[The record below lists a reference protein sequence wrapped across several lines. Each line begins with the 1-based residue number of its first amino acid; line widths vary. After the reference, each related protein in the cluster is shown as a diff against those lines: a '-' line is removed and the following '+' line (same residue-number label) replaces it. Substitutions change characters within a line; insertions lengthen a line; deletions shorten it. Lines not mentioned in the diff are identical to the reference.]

1 MGADKFDNLSADMF
15 DEFDIDMDDGG
26 SNKKDK
32 GSETLKNVSEL
43 LKSTSAGA
51 LRGVRNELK
60 SRFGNTSEVV
70 EDTIATVDDF
80 KKLQQDLAGEISPAV
95 NTMKQITLRSMPM
108 IEKIMPKKWY
118 DSIKKKLEESIIPTE
133 RRRDMEAE
141 ARNETIRSSIQSI
154 FEGQTEIQKQ
164 MIVKQDTERMVDRKL
179 SEEHFKASYESLSKI
194 GDSVTTVAEFLT
206 GTYTSYLK
214 KSLELK
220 YQGIFVLRDIHK
232 ATVAIAKI
240 AEDRLKEI
248 SKNTGLP
255 EYMKTGNLKSGG
267 LAASRGSRLQTFS
280 EYQSSFRSTFM
291 QNISKSVMGGVKN
304 VTRGL
309 IPQLDMMTSMMEM
322 MGGGEKLT
330 PMKLVAMA
338 LGLGAQY
345 GAKKLFGDKLK
356 KYDGLRDL
364 IENKGKFFKTKGIS
378 WLQQFAER
386 HRGEYGTL
394 AGWIADK
401 IPSFNK
407 QAMRNSMLEGANEA
421 VPFDNTTRQT
431 IVEVMPRHLER
442 IGNLVEAL
450 QQTLAPNAKINQMT
464 FNVHQRKLTTIEEA
478 REDFIE
484 KEFGSKEDR
493 ARRMDESMGKMRG
506 VLLAN
511 NNAKMGTAKAEKLQ
525 NQMTKM
531 GDYLKRFLLNS
542 ATAIRFFDY
551 EAILNYYSV
560 LSSGKQNSAG
570 APYIKLV
577 FDGIPEDVETRKAF
591 VELLL
596 DMTKDP
602 NTKRPNGMMIDRI
615 NATISDRMNDTNIQE
630 MMAKASEGFGQS
642 QLFSDIATHKEGVK
656 NAGLLNVL
664 DPKLKK
670 KKTTFYN
677 PKTGEAYSSQELKQ
691 MGLDGETQ
699 SDEDRSMESEVED
712 LRHLK
717 LEEERLRRQW
727 KHRGGKEGDV
737 ADQLSDVLGGAA
749 YALPDFINHGLTKG
763 VDWLKG
769 KYQKTKQKMSDFFS
783 DDTVIGEVY
792 NKAKDKY
799 DENTQKRPHVTSVVK
814 TGPTTYVLSASDQ
827 RFNRYSETINITTPL
842 KAGSLPIE
850 EINKLCNK
858 KNWVFNISDPNFRYS
873 EITDDSDIPEH
884 YEEVT
889 PASTYTVSSD
899 TSSSY
904 TVGGPTKKEHAPAG
918 RETVRTAADVA
929 EEAVAFDSDSRT
941 ALRRWIPDKLD
952 KIIEL
957 LGGGKPHGVEIPPDV
972 YNPTDPVVWDT
983 KPSFTRDGSRRIGLD
998 PQNSIGST
1006 TTETEIHVGR
1016 VTSNVKGGSTEE
1028 HRPMGFSAIMEERSS
1043 ESPKATVDAIKG
1055 TAKAVKQKVKDVTG
1069 KLVETF
1075 QCRDD
1080 LVKYFP
1086 ESMQEQVGAL
1096 YDNAVKSG
1104 HSIGKFFNKLGRDLK
1119 VTGAQK
1125 KILDDLKRISTVIPS
1140 VDQRKKY
1147 LGEILSQVVAYKNT
1161 IADSKKRKEALNN
1174 LRNKMVS
1181 GLEDIQKEIQEKGVG
1196 GTIKSKATSGLK
1208 GLWRKLRFGWLKF
1221 RRSKIGRWI
1230 MAHIP
1235 DSAKKDVKEAFEKA
1249 KGDVKKG
1256 IEDAKKVIK
1265 KYNKEAEPGEQKI
1278 DPTMMNAS
1286 KLEESDDQE
1295 KPTNKKSDK
1304 EKDAESIVKEAIPEP
1319 TLQHADDEIG
1329 QATPV
1334 EEKQP
1339 GFFGKIGSLFHK
1351 DKPKTNVENTNNV
1364 GFFGKV
1370 KNLFHK
1376 DKPEVVKEEVKE
1388 TSTSSTTSTATQ
1400 QTPPTDAVQ
1409 ATKKESSDAKAPE
1422 GELAFEGA
1430 AESLFHSDF
1439 RLFAQRQIA
1448 DNQSLLAA
1456 IMGIP
1461 GGGKGKGIFGSII
1474 TAGGKLGGGLL
1485 GAYGRIMGAMMSG
1498 DGRIIGGALKAA
1510 PAVDKALW
1518 TTKKTVGRLWEG
1530 SKRLT
1535 GKAWKGITYSFRK
1548 KPAKPLEEPSPVPA
1562 DKKYYQDANGKW
1574 HGPDGKFIS
1583 VDKVPEQYKTA
1594 QDTND
1599 KPSLLSRI
1607 KNKVTG
1613 WLSKPGEHS
1622 KKKDGKDDDD
1632 NIWNRKGWGGFFR
1645 TAWDGAKK
1653 VGSGIAKLFSKEKES
1668 ESEVPKAGRKLGIDL
1683 LLNKIT
1689 DIYNLLK
1696 EETDRRVEKDKKE
1709 EEAKAKE
1716 EEAKKDAEQAE
1727 ANMSADEQKAANEK
1741 RLGERKKEM
1750 AEDAAA
1756 RAAAQSGKGNEG
1768 TTQGQGSGEGQG
1780 GNGDGGMLSD
1790 MISDTTDWIGDKAL
1804 KGSRRLSGKTLKLL
1818 RKTKLGRK
1826 FLRSG
1831 TGKLMRKGIGTF
1843 LQKGKIGFMGRVGN
1857 TARGT
1862 ARVAG
1867 RGLAAAAKGAAS
1879 LAGKGIGMLGSAAG
1893 ATAAGGASA
1902 VGTGATA
1909 LASKAGMLGKLGSV
1923 GAGMAG
1929 KLGGLGGLIGGA
1941 AKFAGPIGLAIT
1953 AAKGIYDGYKG
1964 WSNAGEALGVDQ
1976 SKLNFAEKASGAL
1989 GGIASGLSFG
1999 LLDRGKATRGI
2010 NWLSRKIGFSTDL
2023 DPEEREDL
2031 EYRAANGDE
2040 EAKKKLAEAKGGL
2053 FKAAKNVFKY
2063 ASPIGWAASGLT
2075 KAGNW
2080 LGNKLGLGG
2089 KKDATGLERLNN
2101 GLLKYATP
2109 VGLAGKAG
2117 SWLANKLGFGD
2128 KKDGDKEGI
2137 VKKTLKYATPAGLGV
2152 VAGGWLSNKL
2162 GFGSKKDTTKD
2173 GDVKKDVTEEKNVK
2187 KPEEKD
2193 SKQNDVKLDIPQDV
2207 AQSIKNATGTVD
2219 EFRSEFG
2226 RYVDDHYPDA
2236 SESSRK
2242 QLIESTVASM
2252 WGNQDGSTSSDKSP
2266 DGTRSTDESKSVG
2279 KKTDETSTDKNTTAK
2294 PDDAKAA
2301 LDGIPKQTKS
2311 GWGGKFLKA
2320 AALVSPVGMAAMA
2333 TKKLNDKFDLT
2344 GKVSKGLK
2352 IAGMDPIHNL
2362 KNAWGVA
2369 KWLGSKHISA
2379 YKAVGKALF
2388 GGGSEEPKED
2398 VPDDTPDDLSDEQ
2411 KLERRLAVAK
2421 RTMSKQR
2428 YKQYA
2433 AKQRKL
2439 FEQKQQMKK
2448 AGVTTGT
2455 FVGDELVTDK
2465 ATNEDIPQ
2473 KSSDQE
2479 KPTLGVPKKASWGSK
2494 ISSLAMATSPVGL
2507 AMLAARKLN
2516 NKYDLSGKL
2525 TKLSSY
2531 TPIGKGIAL
2540 AKKYDVLDK
2549 VNNLLPTSGLISK
2562 GISVLRKNDKSST
2575 ENQVVPEQPFL
2586 DKITGTKPEVETV
2599 DAAAGSTP
2607 MSEDEQKL
2615 ERRLAVAKR
2624 TMSKQRYKQYAA
2636 KQRKLFEQK
2645 QKLKASGA
2653 KLVSTEAQQSDT
2665 TKQYQTM
2672 YANVVGT
2679 KPKSEI
2685 TTSSGISDKQMTE
2698 HDGVKRYL
2706 EDKHAVVNGTSTSQ
2720 KSTTENDAL
2729 LQATTVGNGDIVS
2742 KLTELVQLMKEQIVV
2757 TSDSKVAQ
2765 EKATSEGAQKALTA
2779 AMAYARETAQNAIAA
2794 SRPKPRRAP
2803 AIDVSKPVPA

>member
-1 MGADKFDNLSADMF
+1 MGADQFDNLSADMF

-240 AEDRLKEI
+240 AEDRLNEI

-394 AGWIADK
+394 AGWISDK

-407 QAMRNSMLEGANEA
+407 QAVRNSMLEGANEA

-783 DDTVIGEVY
+783 DDTIIGEVY

-799 DENTQKRPHVTSVVK
+799 DENTQKSPHVTSVVK

-998 PQNSIGST
+998 PQNSIGGT

-1119 VTGAQK
+1119 VTGTQK

-1161 IADSKKRKEALNN
+1161 ITDGKKRKEVLNN
-1174 LRNKMVS
+1174 LRNKMAS

-1196 GTIKSKATSGLK
+1196 GAIKSKAASGLK

-1422 GELAFEGA
+1422 GELSFEGA

-1461 GGGKGKGIFGSII
+1461 GGGKEKGIFGSII

-1498 DGRIIGGALKAA
+1498 GGRIIGGALKAA

-1780 GNGDGGMLSD
+1780 GNDDGGGLMD
-1790 MISDTTDWIGDKAL
+1790 DAMDWAKGKAL
-1804 KGSRRLSGKTLKLL
+1804 NFARNKLAAGSMKLL
-1818 RKTKLGRK
+1818 RKTKWGRRLLK
-1826 FLRSG
+1826 SPA
-1831 TGKLMRKGIGTF
+1831 GKLMRKGVSTL
-1843 LQKGKIGFMGRVGN
+1843 LQKGKIGTAGRIGKTLGGVGRVL
-1857 TARGT
+1857 
-1862 ARVAG
+1862 G
-1867 RGLAAAAKGAAS
+1867 R
-1879 LAGKGIGMLGSAAG
+1879 
-1893 ATAAGGASA
+1893 AT
-1902 VGTGATA
+1902 
-1909 LASKAGMLGKLGSV
+1909 GSV
-1923 GAGMAG
+1923 GSKVASLGT
-1929 KLGGLGGLIGGA
+1929 KLI
-1941 AKFAGPIGLAIT
+1941 P
-1953 AAKGIYDGYKG
+1953 
-1964 WSNAGEALGVDQ
+1964 
-1976 SKLNFAEKASGAL
+1976 
-1989 GGIASGLSFG
+1989 
-1999 LLDRGKATRGI
+1999 
-2010 NWLSRKIGFSTDL
+2010 
-2023 DPEEREDL
+2023 
-2031 EYRAANGDE
+2031 
-2040 EAKKKLAEAKGGL
+2040 
-2053 FKAAKNVFKY
+2053 
-2063 ASPIGWAASGLT
+2063 
-2075 KAGNW
+2075 
-2080 LGNKLGLGG
+2080 
-2089 KKDATGLERLNN
+2089 
-2101 GLLKYATP
+2101 
-2109 VGLAGKAG
+2109 GLAGKAG
-2117 SWLANKLGFGD
+2117 MLGGVGSKATSFAGKAAAPLALAAVGYGAFKGLSANQAEDSQYAQDLGKEGLLKRAFKTAINPVRQGRIIASTVRNMFGLTKDLSNAGVSKLKVKSATDALD
-2128 KKDGDKEGI
+2128 KKRISKLKELGASEEDLKRLEALSGDDSNEALKEKNAI
-2137 VKKTLKYATPAGLGV
+2137 YVRYT
-2152 VAGGWLSNKL
+2152 
-2162 GFGSKKDTTKD
+2162 SKKQKASTDA
-2173 GDVKKDVTEEKNVK
+2173 GSSK
-2187 KPEEKD
+2187 KPE
-2193 SKQNDVKLDIPQDV
+2193 
-2207 AQSIKNATGTVD
+2207 
-2219 EFRSEFG
+2219 
-2226 RYVDDHYPDA
+2226 DA
-2236 SESSRK
+2236 
-2242 QLIESTVASM
+2242 
-2252 WGNQDGSTSSDKSP
+2252 
-2266 DGTRSTDESKSVG
+2266 
-2279 KKTDETSTDKNTTAK
+2279 
-2294 PDDAKAA
+2294 AKAVE
-2301 LDGIPKQTKS
+2301 GIPE
-2311 GWGGKFLKA
+2311 KA
-2320 AALVSPVGMAAMA
+2320 
-2333 TKKLNDKFDLT
+2333 
-2344 GKVSKGLK
+2344 
-2352 IAGMDPIHNL
+2352 
-2362 KNAWGVA
+2362 
-2369 KWLGSKHISA
+2369 
-2379 YKAVGKALF
+2379 
-2388 GGGSEEPKED
+2388 KED
-2398 VPDDTPDDLSDEQ
+2398 VPDDTPDDLS
-2411 KLERRLAVAK
+2411 
-2421 RTMSKQR
+2421 
-2428 YKQYA
+2428 
-2433 AKQRKL
+2433 
-2439 FEQKQQMKK
+2439 
-2448 AGVTTGT
+2448 
-2455 FVGDELVTDK
+2455 
-2465 ATNEDIPQ
+2465 
-2473 KSSDQE
+2473 
-2479 KPTLGVPKKASWGSK
+2479 
-2494 ISSLAMATSPVGL
+2494 
-2507 AMLAARKLN
+2507 
-2516 NKYDLSGKL
+2516 
-2525 TKLSSY
+2525 
-2531 TPIGKGIAL
+2531 
-2540 AKKYDVLDK
+2540 
-2549 VNNLLPTSGLISK
+2549 
-2562 GISVLRKNDKSST
+2562 
-2575 ENQVVPEQPFL
+2575 
-2586 DKITGTKPEVETV
+2586 
-2599 DAAAGSTP
+2599 
-2607 MSEDEQKL
+2607 DEQKL

-2729 LQATTVGNGDIVS
+2729 LQATTAGNSDIVG